1 MDRESPWKELRERS
15 RPPAVRLLI
24 IAIVMG
30 LILSRIVSK
39 IRSNKL
45 HVTVEIISKVW
56 YRYLNESNTL
66 MRYYDVKLEKKY
78 ITIVIVDETR
88 KLERKL

>member
-15 RPPAVRLLI
+15 RSPAVRLPI